1 MLNAYLYNNNTWRF
15 PWQHYLPRFIGYDLS
30 LAAPLCENEAKL
42 AQKVGKKNKNRFL
55 FGVLLRDPVFF
66 GVLFSFPVI
75 FFVGV
80 VSKWKLWW
88 VCSFSWVSL
97 HVALR
102 RAVSK
107 SVQVPIFYFD
117 AGFSSPH
124 IEERLCFLR
133 SIWIAISE
141 THFLFLFRRDLLSFR
156 GRRSV
161 LFLKTPCWHVVH
173 QDRCYEWL

>member
-80 VSKWKLWW
+80 VSK
-88 VCSFSWVSL
+88 
-97 HVALR
+97 
-102 RAVSK
+102 
-107 SVQVPIFYFD
+107 
-117 AGFSSPH
+117 
-124 IEERLCFLR
+124 
-133 SIWIAISE
+133 
-141 THFLFLFRRDLLSFR
+141 
-156 GRRSV
+156 
-161 LFLKTPCWHVVH
+161 
-173 QDRCYEWL
+173 